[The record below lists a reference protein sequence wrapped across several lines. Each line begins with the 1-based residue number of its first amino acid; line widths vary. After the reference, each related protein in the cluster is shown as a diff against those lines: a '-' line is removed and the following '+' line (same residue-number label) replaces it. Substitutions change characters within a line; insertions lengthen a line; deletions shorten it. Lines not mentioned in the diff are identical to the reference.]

1 MKKTVLTVR
10 ETVTNIYNFE
20 INSEDYNEDLIDTLG
35 DMLEDE
41 YRNFAE
47 AQDSGFIINNFM
59 EDVLGMAEGEFSIS
73 CCVDEGNYVETE
85 IDDLFVVGN

>member
-10 ETVTNIYNFE
+10 ETVTNIYNIE
-20 INSEDYNEDLIDTLG
+20 VTSEDYNEDMIDTLG

-41 YRNFAE
+41 FRNFAG
-47 AQDSGFIINNFM
+47 AQDSGFIIADFM
-59 EDVLGMAEGEFSIS
+59 ENVLGMVEGEFSMS

>member
-1 MKKTVLTVR
+1 MKKTILTVR

-20 INSEDYNEDLIDTLG
+20 INSEDYNEDLIDKLG
-35 DMLEDE
+35 DMLEGE
-41 YRNFAE
+41 YRNLAG
-47 AQDSGFIINNFM
+47 AQDSGFIISAFM
-59 EDVLGMAEGEFSIS
+59 ESIGMQESDYQMS

>member
-10 ETVTNIYNFE
+10 ETVTNIYSIE
-20 INSEDYNEDLIDTLG
+20 VTSEDYNEDMIDALG
-35 DMLEDE
+35 DMLENA
-41 YRNFAE
+41 YRNHTE
-47 AQDSGFIINNFM
+47 AQDSGFIIKDFM
-59 EDVLGMAEGEFSIS
+59 ENVLGMVEGEFSMS